1 MSTLIVLG
9 VPRGFPCVAAAAHS
23 LRSAT
28 EKKVDR
34 IRIEQPGCVCEFAVD
49 DLWRVLR
56 QHGKLDSLVTAGTTR
71 GIEGLG
77 GVFERRIP
85 NWPGAAFRRRLA
97 ER

>member
-1 MSTLIVLG
+1 MILLG

-23 LRSAT
+23 LRAAT

-34 IRIEQPGCVCEFAVD
+34 IRVEQPGCVCEFAVA

-56 QHGKLDSLVTAGTTR
+56 QQGKIDSLVRGGTTS

-77 GVFERRIP
+77 GRFERRTP
-85 NWPGAAFRRRLA
+85 NWPGASLERRLA